1 MGLLPRGEGD
11 VQVTIEDQSLEAAA
25 GEACGQVLAR
35 AISGKRY
42 KNTVACLVDG
52 QARDLASPL
61 PDDAHEIT
69 PIAADTPQGLA
80 VIRHSAA
87 HIMAEAVKKLFPAV
101 QVTIGPAIENGFYYD
116 FAYERPFTP
125 EDLEAIE
132 AEMRKSIAANT
143 AFACTYVPKADAK
156 ALFASQ
162 GESYKLEIMDEN
174 IVGDT
179 VSLYRHGAFTDLC
192 RGPHVPTTGM
202 VRAVKLL
209 SVAGAYWRGD
219 EKRPMLQRIYGTAF
233 AAEAD
238 LKTYLRHLEE
248 AKKRDHRKLGT
259 QLDMFSFSEEVGA
272 GMCIWH
278 PKGELVRTILEDFE
292 RREHLRRGYQLVRGP
307 LILRR
312 ELWER
317 SGHYDNYRENMY
329 FTEIDE
335 QSYGIKPMNCLAHM
349 LIYKSRIRS
358 YRDLPQRYF
367 ELGVVHRHEKSG
379 VLHGLLRVRQFT
391 QDDAHILCRP
401 DQLQAE
407 ITGVV
412 RFVQDVLGLFG
423 FDFEAEL
430 STRPEKSIGSD
441 EDWDRATKALSD
453 AMESIGLPYEI
464 NEGDGAFYGPK
475 IDIKLKDALDR
486 RWQCA
491 TIQCDFT
498 LPERF
503 DLVYTDTDGERKR
516 PVMLHRVILGAVERF
531 LGVLIEHTAGALPT
545 WLAPVQARILIVTDA
560 QKDFAEQALERL
572 KAAGIRAELDDR
584 NEKLGFKVR
593 EAQVEKIPYMLVAGD
608 KEKELGGLNVRLR
621 SGENLGVKTL
631 DEVEL
636 LITADCQEPFKRGG
650 MRYNFCSQ

>member
-1 MGLLPRGEGD
+1 M
-11 VQVTIEDQSLEAAA
+11 QVTIEDQSLEAAA